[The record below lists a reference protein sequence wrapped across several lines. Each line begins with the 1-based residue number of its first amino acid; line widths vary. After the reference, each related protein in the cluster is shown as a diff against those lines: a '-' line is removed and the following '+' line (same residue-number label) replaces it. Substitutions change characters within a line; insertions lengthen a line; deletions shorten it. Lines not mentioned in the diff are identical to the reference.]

1 MKWTS
6 RDLVLL
12 FILVVPSAQGASAAV
27 SADQKDSLDTVV
39 VEGSRSQLDLIRH
52 EMVRVEDKF
61 YERYNELNTNHD
73 FDTHCYIEARV
84 STRTKRRYCR
94 AVYQEK
100 ALEREGQDHAE
111 AMKVMI
117 NGLGP
122 KTDDGGGGPA
132 PWAPPPPATIV
143 IEARRKDY
151 QNNIRDVVK
160 RNPELIEML
169 RERYELGQRYE
180 TTRRKVWG
188 LKPSPAEDQPAPAV
202 SAPP

>member
-1 MKWTS
+1 MKRIP

-12 FILVVPSAQGASAAV
+12 CVLIAPLALGATTESP
-27 SADQKDSLDTVV
+27 DQKDSLDTMI
-39 VEGSRSQLDLIRH
+39 VEGTRAQLDAIRQD
-52 EMVRVEDKF
+52 MVAIEDKF
-61 YERYNELNTNHD
+61 YVRYNELNTNHE

-100 ALEREGQDHAE
+100 ALATEGQDHAE
-111 AMKVMI
+111 AMKLMI

-122 KTDDGGGGPA
+122 ETVEGGGPA

-143 IEARRKDY
+143 IEAHRKEY
-151 QNNIRDVVK
+151 QNNIREVVK

-180 TTRRKVWG
+180 ATRRKVFGMKPLPEEKEAG
-188 LKPSPAEDQPAPAV
+188 L
-202 SAPP
+202 SAPVAP

>member
-1 MKWTS
+1 M
-6 RDLVLL
+6 
-12 FILVVPSAQGASAAV
+12 
-27 SADQKDSLDTVV
+27 V
-39 VEGSRSQLDLIRH
+39 VEGARAQLDSIRH
-52 EMVRVEDKF
+52 DMIEVEDRF
-61 YERYNELNTNHD
+61 NERYNELNTNHD

-100 ALEREGQDHAE
+100 ALATEGQDHAE

-122 KTDDGGGGPA
+122 DTMEGGGPA

-143 IEARRKDY
+143 IEAHRKEY
-151 QNNIRDVVK
+151 QNNIREVVK

-169 RERYELGQRYE
+169 RERYELGLRYE
-180 TTRRKVWG
+180 ATRRKVFGMKPLPEEKEAG
-188 LKPSPAEDQPAPAV
+188 LAAPVSSLNSSPD
-202 SAPP
+202 